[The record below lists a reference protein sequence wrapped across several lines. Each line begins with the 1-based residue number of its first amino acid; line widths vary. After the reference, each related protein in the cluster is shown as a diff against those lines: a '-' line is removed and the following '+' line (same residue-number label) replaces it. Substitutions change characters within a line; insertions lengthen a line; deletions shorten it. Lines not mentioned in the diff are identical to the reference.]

1 MKETKKRKFLYISM
15 INSLLND
22 ERIDIIYGTQD
33 EDKKLEL
40 LREIEQIRD
49 ILLTT

>member
-15 INSLLND
+15 INLLLND

>member
-22 ERIDIIYGTQD
+22 ERNDIIYGKQD
-33 EDKKLEL
+33 ENKKLAL
-40 LREIEQIRD
+40 LRGIEHIRD